1 MEHFVLESY
10 QMYALAFGLGTKN
23 KKGDWLEAFFPLP
36 ILSPDSEI
44 VDIIKENSSY
54 QGGNH
59 DLQLSAAEI
68 AACKEKIP
76 DLSQKEWLRKIV
88 SSSTPHVLSM
98 IEVDDEITST
108 PEAYLKLHLL
118 SSRLV
123 KPNALNLEN
132 IFTCLPTVAW
142 TSVGAIDPNELEEV
156 IIENRL
162 KGEHLEVYS
171 VDKFPRMTNY
181 VIPSGVR
188 IAHSAR
194 IRLGAFIG
202 KGTTV
207 MHEGFV
213 NFNAGTAG
221 PNMVEGRISQG
232 VMVGSGTDLGGSAST
247 AGTLSGGGNV
257 LITVGKDCLISANAG
272 TGISLG
278 DRCTIEAGLYITPGT
293 LVRVLDENRKIVRNV
308 KARELSGQSDMLF
321 IRNSQSGVVE
331 CRTNNTAI
339 SLNPLLHD
347 NN

>member
-1 MEHFVLESY
+1 MF
-10 QMYALAFGLGTKN
+10 ALAFGLGTKN
-23 KKGDWLEAFFPLP
+23 KKGDWLEVFFPAPL
-36 ILSPDSEI
+36 LSPKSEI
-44 VDIIKENSSY
+44 VDILKRNTDF

-59 DLQLSAAEI
+59 DLQLSNGQLSACLKEI
-68 AACKEKIP
+68 PDSSQKRLLEKIIYSSVP
-76 DLSQKEWLRKIV
+76 KILSV
-88 SSSTPHVLSM
+88 
-98 IEVDDEITST
+98 IEVDREISST

-123 KPNALNLEN
+123 KPNALNLGN

-142 TSVGAIDPNELEEV
+142 TSIGAIDPNELEEV
-156 IIENRL
+156 IIENRV
-162 KGEHLEVYS
+162 KGKHVEIFS
-171 VDKFPRMTNY
+171 IDKFPQMTNY
-181 VIPSGVR
+181 VVPSGVR

-194 IRLGAFIG
+194 IRLGAFLG
-202 KGTTV
+202 EGTTV

-232 VMVGSGTDLGGSAST
+232 VIIGSGTDLGGSAST

-257 LITVGKDCLISANAG
+257 LITIGKDCLISANAG
-272 TGISLG
+272 TGIPLG

-293 LVRVLDENRKIVRNV
+293 LVRVLDEDRKIVKNV
-308 KARELSGQSDMLF
+308 KARELAGQSDMLF

-331 CRTNNTAI
+331 CRTNKNAI
-339 SLNPLLHD
+339 SLNPMLHD

>member
-1 MEHFVLESY
+1 
-10 QMYALAFGLGTKN
+10 
-23 KKGDWLEAFFPLP
+23 
-36 ILSPDSEI
+36 
-44 VDIIKENSSY
+44 
-54 QGGNH
+54 
-59 DLQLSAAEI
+59 
-68 AACKEKIP
+68 
-76 DLSQKEWLRKIV
+76 
-88 SSSTPHVLSM
+88 
-98 IEVDDEITST
+98 
-108 PEAYLKLHLL
+108 
-118 SSRLV
+118 
-123 KPNALNLEN
+123 
-132 IFTCLPTVAW
+132 
-142 TSVGAIDPNELEEV
+142 
-156 IIENRL
+156 
-162 KGEHLEVYS
+162 
-171 VDKFPRMTNY
+171 MTNY

-202 KGTTV
+202 EGTTV

-213 NFNAGTAG
+213 NFNAGTVG

-293 LVRVLDENRKIVRNV
+293 LVRVLDENRKIVKDV

-331 CRTNNTAI
+331 CRTNKTAI

>member
-1 MEHFVLESY
+1 MF
-10 QMYALAFGLGTKN
+10 ALAFGLGTKN
-23 KKGDWLEAFFPLP
+23 KKGDWLEVFFPAPL
-36 ILSPDSEI
+36 LSPKSEI
-44 VDIIKENSSY
+44 VDILKRNTDF

-59 DLQLSAAEI
+59 DLQLSNGQLSACLKEI
-68 AACKEKIP
+68 PDSSQKRLLEKIIYSSVP
-76 DLSQKEWLRKIV
+76 KILSV
-88 SSSTPHVLSM
+88 
-98 IEVDDEITST
+98 IEVDREISST

-123 KPNALNLEN
+123 KPNALNLRN

-142 TSVGAIDPNELEEV
+142 TSIGAIDPNELEEV
-156 IIENRL
+156 IIENRV
-162 KGEHLEVYS
+162 KGKHVEIFS
-171 VDKFPRMTNY
+171 IDKFPQMTNY
-181 VIPSGVR
+181 VVPSGVR

-194 IRLGAFIG
+194 IRLGAFLG
-202 KGTTV
+202 EGTTV

-232 VMVGSGTDLGGSAST
+232 VIIGSGTDLGGSAST

-257 LITVGKDCLISANAG
+257 LITIGKDCLISANAG
-272 TGISLG
+272 TGIPLG

-293 LVRVLDENRKIVRNV
+293 LVRVLDEDRKIVKNV
-308 KARELSGQSDMLF
+308 KARELAGQSDMLF

-331 CRTNNTAI
+331 CRTNKNAI
-339 SLNPLLHD
+339 SLNPMLHD